1 LAAAARR
8 ELAVAQAALRRGQ
21 PHDALARLVRLQAGH
36 PTDCTVLANLA
47 AARRACG
54 DLPGALDA
62 LEATV
67 TQPEAPAEAWFNYAN
82 LLRDL
87 RRVPDAERA
96 YGHALALQPALHQ
109 AHTNL
114 ANLLTGLGRTRE
126 AEDLHRLALATH
138 PGSLPS
144 LRALARLRFDAGDFT
159 ASEQLFAAALRLAP
173 DHAETR
179 LGLGVVLKEQGRTD
193 AAITC
198 WRQLLRSHPDYAA
211 AHNNLGALLRLIRRP
226 DEALHHLRIAVRI
239 APRDAMAAANL
250 SHALI
255 DVGQLR
261 EAEAVA
267 RGIVD
272 ADPGD
277 AQGHLMLGFSQSYQ
291 GRIDDGLASFQRAH
305 RCKPDSALVLSN
317 ALFASQY
324 SARLNGIEI
333 RDLHRQLASRIQPA
347 GPPRNRWPNLRS
359 ADRPLRIGYLSPDLR
374 SHPVSLFLEPILA
387 HHDRQRVRTFCYST
401 TPAPDAMTS
410 RLQAHAQHW
419 RDCQAM
425 SDMQIVDA
433 IIADGIDILIDLAG
447 HTAQNRAAVL
457 RARPAPV
464 QALYIGYP
472 GTSGLPEV
480 DHLITD
486 ARVCPAGSDPLYTER
501 LVRLDGSFW
510 CYGGH
515 AGAPEPAQPP
525 CIAAGHVTFGSF
537 NALQKVSDPVVD
549 CWGQLL
555 ASMPTARLVLKSL
568 ALADPA
574 TCEEVRRRFAAPRHR
589 PASPGPAAS
598 VGHPC
603 VAGRLSP
610 PRHRAGPLPVQRG
623 DHDLRCVVDG
633 GAGRHSGGGAV
644 LQPDGRKPLAQR
656 RPAGS
661 RRDRHRRLLQD
672 GAATGRRP
680 GPIGV
685 ATAIVALHRA
695 TIGPGRRRARGAR
708 AGRRPRFDVARM
720 AGNEWLAGGTRIR
733 LRGWA
738 RRGPDSQAGLQRSP
752 WPDACYHWPVR
763 ICETRPAGAALAA
776 TSGVSIMTPPSKPA
790 NDELSHALGTLR
802 NALVTVAV
810 FSGFI
815 NVLMLAPSLYMLQV
829 YDRVLGS
836 RNETTLW
843 VLTLLLLGVF
853 LFSGALE
860 SVRAWVLVRVGAR
873 FDAVLN
879 TRVFNATFERSL
891 MQPGSNSAQ
900 PMHDLNTL
908 RQTLTG
914 PAVITLFDAP
924 WMPIYVVAISLFSI
938 ELGLFA
944 LAGAVLLAVLAVVNE
959 RVSKPRLDAAQQLNA
974 QSQMALVNHLRNAE
988 VIEAMGMLPGC
999 ARAMAPPA
1007 RKADRAAGRCQRPG
1021 RSRRR
1026 DHQVCPHHDAI
1037 AGAGYRRAAG
1047 AGQQTLA
1054 RWHDRSIGAGEPGTG
1069 PRSRC
1074 SSATGS
1080 RSSLVVPPTPDLA
1093 SCCAG
1098 HPERQYGMELPAP
1111 AGAVRMEGVSTAAP
1125 GSKALILKQISFAIQ
1140 AGETI
1145 ALIGPQRVWQVHAG
1159 TAAGWGLACAG
1170 GHGATGW
1177 RRPVPLEQGSTG
1189 PPHRVPSARHRTV
1202 RRYRG
1207 REHRQVRCAG
1217 PGACRRCS
1225 PSGRHARDD
1234 PATATGL
1241 RHALGG
1247 RRQCIVGWP
1256 KATRGPGT
1264 GAVWQPCARRPGRA
1278 QLQPR

>member
-1 LAAAARR
+1 MIAPRPREAPLAAAARR

-347 GPPRNRWPNLRS
+347 GPPRTRWPNLRS

-574 TCEEVRRRFAAPRHR
+574 TCEEVRRRFAARGIDQHR
-589 PASPGPAAS
+589 LDLLPPSDTHALLEDYRLLDIALDPFPYNGGTTTCDALWMGVPVVTLEGERFCSRMGASLLHSADLPDL
-598 VGHPC
+598 
-603 VAGRLSP
+603 VATDIDGYCKTARQLAGDPDRLGSL
-610 PRHRAGPLPVQRG
+610 RRSLRCTVQRSALG
-623 DHDLRCVVDG
+623 D
-633 GAGRHSGGGAV
+633 
-644 LQPDGRKPLAQR
+644 
-656 RPAGS
+656 
-661 RRDRHRRLLQD
+661 
-672 GAATGRRP
+672 
-680 GPIGV
+680 
-685 ATAIVALHRA
+685 
-695 TIGPGRRRARGAR
+695 GAR
-708 AGRRPRFDVARM
+708 AARALEDGLASM
-720 AGNEWLAGGTRIR
+720 WLEWLGTN
-733 LRGWA
+733 G
-738 RRGPDSQAGLQRSP
+738 SQ
-752 WPDACYHWPVR
+752 
-763 ICETRPAGAALAA
+763 E
-776 TSGVSIMTPPSKPA
+776 
-790 NDELSHALGTLR
+790 
-802 NALVTVAV
+802 
-810 FSGFI
+810 
-815 NVLMLAPSLYMLQV
+815 
-829 YDRVLGS
+829 
-836 RNETTLW
+836 
-843 VLTLLLLGVF
+843 
-853 LFSGALE
+853 
-860 SVRAWVLVRVGAR
+860 
-873 FDAVLN
+873 
-879 TRVFNATFERSL
+879 
-891 MQPGSNSAQ
+891 
-900 PMHDLNTL
+900 
-908 RQTLTG
+908 
-914 PAVITLFDAP
+914 
-924 WMPIYVVAISLFSI
+924 
-938 ELGLFA
+938 
-944 LAGAVLLAVLAVVNE
+944 
-959 RVSKPRLDAAQQLNA
+959 
-974 QSQMALVNHLRNAE
+974 
-988 VIEAMGMLPGC
+988 
-999 ARAMAPPA
+999 
-1007 RKADRAAGRCQRPG
+1007 
-1021 RSRRR
+1021 
-1026 DHQVCPHHDAI
+1026 
-1037 AGAGYRRAAG
+1037 
-1047 AGQQTLA
+1047 
-1054 RWHDRSIGAGEPGTG
+1054 
-1069 PRSRC
+1069 
-1074 SSATGS
+1074 
-1080 RSSLVVPPTPDLA
+1080 
-1093 SCCAG
+1093 
-1098 HPERQYGMELPAP
+1098 
-1111 AGAVRMEGVSTAAP
+1111 AP
-1125 GSKALILKQISFAIQ
+1125 GS
-1140 AGETI
+1140 G
-1145 ALIGPQRVWQVHAG
+1145 
-1159 TAAGWGLACAG
+1159 
-1170 GHGATGW
+1170 
-1177 RRPVPLEQGSTG
+1177 
-1189 PPHRVPSARHRTV
+1189 
-1202 RRYRG
+1202 
-1207 REHRQVRCAG
+1207 
-1217 PGACRRCS
+1217 
-1225 PSGRHARDD
+1225 
-1234 PATATGL
+1234 
-1241 RHALGG
+1241 
-1247 RRQCIVGWP
+1247 
-1256 KATRGPGT
+1256 
-1264 GAVWQPCARRPGRA
+1264 
-1278 QLQPR
+1278 